1 MIKKNPN
8 KSIAKS
14 IVRELFAVMV
24 CAPMFAVLSF
34 LLLGALGDMS
44 GNHSYKDRLA
54 DFILICML
62 CLLQVALA
70 LTVALIKS
78 RVGMGIGAIY
88 HLLSGVTMLWG
99 LLADIRDN
107 HELAVLTADVLWTW
121 SSFACAEICILG
133 LVCVMKRRGLS

>member
-1 MIKKNPN
+1 
-8 KSIAKS
+8 
-14 IVRELFAVMV
+14 
-24 CAPMFAVLSF
+24 
-34 LLLGALGDMS
+34 MS